1 MTLYALEDIDDAL
14 DATRAFLFPIDRT
27 RWLKLAVIV
36 FFVGGPAANFNFSQ
50 YNVPADQGPGGAPP
64 IPDVGT
70 NVVLLVVAVVVVA
83 LLVGLALL
91 LVGSIME
98 FVLVESLRH
107 ESVTIRAYWD
117 RRWRQGV
124 RLFGFRLLVNGLVLG
139 SFVVLFV
146 LFVLPTFFDIGPG
159 VAPVNGLSL
168 VGFLLL
174 LPVIVVLALVV
185 GIVDTITTTFVVPVM
200 VLEDR
205 TVLGSWRRLW
215 PTITSQPW
223 QYLAYLVAN
232 FVLAIVTGILVA
244 VATGVAAL
252 ILLIPFGLLGLL
264 GFLLFF
270 LFSPLGIGVLAVVG
284 VLFVLAL
291 LAVAALVQVPVVTY
305 LRYYALLVLGDIAT
319 EFDLIPERRAAVRT
333 DEL

>member
-14 DATRAFLFPIDRT
+14 DATRTFLFPIDRT
-27 RWLKLAVIV
+27 RWIKLAVIV
-36 FFVGGPAANFNFSQ
+36 FFVGGPVANFNFSQ
-50 YNVPADQGPGGAPP
+50 YNVPAEQGPGGVPP
-64 IPDVGT
+64 IPEIGT
-70 NVVLLVVAVVVVA
+70 NVVLLVAAVVLVA
-83 LLVGLALL
+83 LLVGLALM

-107 ESVTIRAYWD
+107 ESVAIRAYWD

-139 SFVVLFV
+139 SFVVLFA
-146 LFVLPTFFDIGPG
+146 LFVLPALFDIGPSA
-159 VAPVNGLSL
+159 APVGGLSL

-185 GIVDTITTTFVVPVM
+185 GVVDTVTTTFVVPVM

-205 TVLGSWRRLW
+205 TVLGGWRRLW
-215 PTITSQPW
+215 PTMTGQPW

-232 FVLAIVTGILVA
+232 FVLAIVTGLLVA
-244 VATGVAAL
+244 IATGLAAL
-252 ILLIPFGLLGLL
+252 LLLIPFGLLGLL
-264 GFLLFF
+264 GLLLFF
-270 LFSPLGIGVLAVVG
+270 LFAPLGIGVLAVVG

-291 LAVAALVQVPVVTY
+291 LTVAALVQVPVVTY
-305 LRYYALLVLGDIAT
+305 LRYYALLVLGDIAP
-319 EFDLIPERRAAVRT
+319 EFDLISERRAAVRT